1 MLHTLGNVW
10 LSSRAY
16 PSVLWFN
23 SVLNAPHISVLWLTS
38 EVLTSTDCT
47 AYISHLVAPW
57 FIPAFMIAI
66 SLSNS
71 QLSFWSSSAVLRCQD
86 AWMDFANC
94 TWFWQVLSGG
104 FCAVCLLHWVGRVQ
118 GLGRW
123 GWAAG
128 WFGEVCCGLK
138 TRNSAEAF

>member
-23 SVLNAPHISVLWLTS
+23 SVLNAPHVSVLWLTS

-47 AYISHLVAPW
+47 AYVSHLVAPW

-71 QLSFWSSSAVLRCQD
+71 QLSFWSSSAVLHCQD

-104 FCAVCLLHWVGRVQ
+104 FCAVCLLSALGWEGSGAWEM
-118 GLGRW
+118 GLGSRLVW
-123 GWAAG
+123 RGLL
-128 WFGEVCCGLK
+128 WFKDQEFC
-138 TRNSAEAF
+138 